1 MTDEESQK
9 QIDDFLAELK
19 QLVKDGKAT
28 GDLSGLYAKYP
39 KVKIGIRRA
48 MFFVDKKIREEQRQA
63 FFHAECKFNR
73 VHDNLLLFL
82 IWFIALATI
91 SSFGYF
97 VLSFWR

>member
-48 MFFVDKKIREEQRQA
+48 MFFVGQ
-63 FFHAECKFNR
+63 FT
-73 VHDNLLLFL
+73 HDPKGSG
-82 IWFIALATI
+82 LAI
-91 SSFGYF
+91 
-97 VLSFWR
+97 